1 MARPMPRIDC
11 QSAQVVGRN
20 RLQLLLFRLAGP
32 QQYGINVFKVREVVP
47 CPSLIQVPMSHA
59 AVCGVATLRGRAVP
73 VIDLSLA
80 IGLMPGTT
88 AGAYVVLTEYSR
100 SVQGFL
106 VAGVERIVDLAW
118 TEVLPPQD
126 IVADGY
132 LTGIADVGG
141 AMIELID
148 VEKVL
153 AEVVAR
159 DVELSAAALPATP
172 DITAQ
177 RRVLVVDDSALAR
190 HQIQATLAQLGM
202 AHVSATN
209 GREALSMLSAWAADG
224 CLDEQVDLV
233 VSDVEMPVMDGYTL
247 TTEIRRAEALRHL
260 PVILHTSISGLFN
273 ADLVAR
279 AGADQFIAKFDPD
292 ALAHGVLLGLASSPR
307 RQS

>member
-1 MARPMPRIDC
+1 MAGSTQQTDYR
-11 QSAQVVGRN
+11 SAQAVGHN
-20 RLQLLLFRLAGP
+20 RLQLLLFRLAGM
-32 QQYGINVFKVREVVP
+32 QQYGINVFKVQEVVP
-47 CPSLIQVPMSHA
+47 CPPLVRVPMSHA
-59 AVCGVATLRGRAVP
+59 AVCGIAMLRGRVVP

-80 IGLMPGTT
+80 IGQAPEST
-88 AGAYVVLTEYSR
+88 AGAYVILTEYSR
-100 SVQGFL
+100 TVQGFL

-118 TEVLPPQD
+118 AEVLPPRD
-126 IVADGY
+126 VAAGRY
-132 LTGIADVGG
+132 LTGIATVGG

-159 DVELSAAALPATP
+159 EVELSAAALAATREA
-172 DITAQ
+172 TAQ

-190 HQIQATLAQLGM
+190 RQIQTTLTQLGVGY
-202 AHVSATN
+202 AAAAN

-247 TTEIRRAEALRHL
+247 TTEIRRDAALRHL

-279 AGADQFIAKFDPD
+279 AGADQFIPKFDPD
-292 ALAHGVLLGLASSPR
+292 ALAHGVSLGLASSSR
-307 RQS
+307 RQP